1 MKESSYVC
9 SDDMI
14 LRFCA
19 HTKKGY
25 TNIPVSIPSDTPHYK
40 DHRQRLKNKFSISGV
55 DAFHDYEVLELLLS
69 YAIPQK
75 DVKPLAKD
83 LLKMFGSLKSVMDAS
98 IRDLEGINGV
108 GTHTAVL
115 IKLVKD
121 MGSLYL
127 KEKAKE
133 KPQLTCTR
141 ELLDY
146 CRTSMGGLKVER
158 FCVIY
163 LDSQNRITGMETI
176 QEGIVNQA
184 VVYPRKVLENA
195 LEQKASAII
204 LVHNHPSGH
213 VKPSDAD
220 IRLTKT
226 IQDTARILDILV
238 HDHVIVGENRFFSF
252 REEGLM

>member
-1 MKESSYVC
+1 
-9 SDDMI
+9 
-14 LRFCA
+14 
-19 HTKKGY
+19 
-25 TNIPVSIPSDTPHYK
+25 VSISSDTPHYK
-40 DHRQRLKNKFSISGV
+40 DHRQRLKKKFSESGV

-69 YAIPQK
+69 YAIHRK
-75 DVKPLAKD
+75 DVKPLAKE
-83 LLKMFGSLKSVMDAS
+83 LISRFGSLKGIIDAEKDS
-98 IRDLEGINGV
+98 LEKVKGIGA
-108 GTHTAVL
+108 HTAIL
-115 IKLVKD
+115 IKLIKET
-121 MGSLYL
+121 GIIYL

-133 KPQLTCTR
+133 KAQITCTS

-146 CRTSMGGLKVER
+146 CKTYMGGLKDEK

-163 LDSQNRITGMETI
+163 LDAQNRMTDIETI

-195 LEQKASAII
+195 LKKKASAVI

-226 IQDTARILDILV
+226 IQETARLLDIIV
-238 HDHVIVGENRFFSF
+238 HDHVIIGENRFFSF
-252 REEGLM
+252 REEGLI